1 APGVQGDRRRGE
13 PRGADRGD
21 EQGARLDG
29 AGLGGR
35 LGRARGGRGAG
46 GRAARSGPRPR
57 AARARHALPAH
68 LMPWLR
74 GDTPREEVEALRR
87 ENARLRRSV
96 EELSVLNDLA
106 AAIGGGRDAEA
117 VMQTV
122 LQRSLHAVG
131 AEQGAIML
139 IDEPETGQGE
149 GPAHTMIRE
158 AATSA
163 DREALHLEQ
172 HLLGWM

>member
-1 APGVQGDRRRGE
+1 
-13 PRGADRGD
+13 
-21 EQGARLDG
+21 
-29 AGLGGR
+29 
-35 LGRARGGRGAG
+35 
-46 GRAARSGPRPR
+46 
-57 AARARHALPAH
+57 
-68 LMPWLR
+68 
-74 GDTPREEVEALRR
+74 
-87 ENARLRRSV
+87 
-96 EELSVLNDLA
+96 
-106 AAIGGGRDAEA
+106 RDAEA

-172 HLLGWM
+172 HLLGWMTRHRQPLVVNAPREDPRFRGVAWHPDVRSLVSVPLMVRGRLTGALTVFNKRAPGGFNDEDERLLAILGVQSA